1 MSYMIKKWAKI
12 KLVKPIIGKEFYI
25 RGVGDH
31 QFGASNKL
39 HYDAE
44 GNTYLHVCFCPTESG
59 TFEATL
65 YFHDRIYRN
74 GVPYIS
80 KKPRYKV
87 VLKGIKE
94 QNEYLY
100 FFHVDAVS
108 GKNILCKFNEDTI
121 EHVAIDDVTLRV
133 PNTTPKQIADA
144 NAWLDEN
151 DLSADIAYTESQYHF
166 DADYIVSTPN
176 GTFYEASVYHIPGSC

>member
-1 MSYMIKKWAKI
+1 MSYLVKKWAKI

-44 GNTYLHVCFCPTESG
+44 GNTYLHVCFCPNGSG
-59 TFEATL
+59 SFSAVL

-87 VLKGIKE
+87 SLNGS
-94 QNEYLY
+94 YYPLFY
-100 FFHVDAVS
+100 FY
-108 GKNILCKFNEDTI
+108 C
-121 EHVAIDDVTLRV
+121 
-133 PNTTPKQIADA
+133 
-144 NAWLDEN
+144 
-151 DLSADIAYTESQYHF
+151 
-166 DADYIVSTPN
+166 DYN
-176 GTFYEASVYHIPGSC
+176 